1 MSSKEEFEFTFE
13 DNRKFPMCKQDLIEI
28 SPNLYS
34 KTNKNK
40 NTKIIKV
47 PYYIKYNDFLDF
59 TEIYQSYISRLRQ
72 FNQEQSF
79 ISINLIIQ
87 NYKINIAQL
96 IQISEYFENNSFSK
110 ILIKDCILGKNK
122 DKAHDENINHSL
134 NINNS
139 ISLLKLSYN
148 KLRDININKSK
159 NKEINIEE
167 DLENIWLELFMKTL
181 DIIGINLDY
190 FFKKK
195 NLNNDY
201 SNIELWSLD
210 KKIIDEVYEKF
221 LYNFISKNYKV
232 GKDEKEIICLS
243 SIENKKEKIELNII
257 EEIINFLMQKRNQ
270 KDFFYLL
277 SNEYLR
283 IIGEENI
290 NELNNLPNPTFILKI
305 NLSEID
311 NYYEEYSLNN
321 LFSNNDD
328 FKLVLIVYYKKN
340 EDTFNV
346 SIKLAK
352 NNSNNK
358 EQGFDIM
365 TFLSLATIEELNN
378 KQINVKSL
386 SNNKSMYEIF
396 KITNLKKLMNNQ
408 YPKKNSEIND
418 YFTFKLFLKP
428 CYIYILLSNYL
439 FYNLENL
446 SNNENIAK
454 LNKNLL
460 SIIISKKYLNKKEE
474 TSFNDHN
481 CDTIVEFL
489 INWLN
494 DEINIVEDIS
504 DIIKNIKW
512 ENVTLSKIFE
522 FFIKYSTN
530 FSTDDIE
537 YIFSKS
543 LLKILSQFNCTI
555 EILSKEILKAL
566 AFASS
571 KINYISLFSENK
583 KIKKFNVFELL
594 SQRRYN
600 YSELNSK
607 NIENKYKTTNNSL
620 QISIDKKENT
630 SYFKTRTISK
640 NNSNYK
646 KKEINIKKREIKTCN
661 VRSPINLKEEHPL
674 SNTNTRNISPNS
686 NNICYNNYFSN
697 YNNNFNINIRL
708 DNKFKKVKNPKTNN
722 ERKKFDYKIKP
733 KKNKN
738 EIISRNKKNK
748 VNDINLSSIS
758 TIKQKE
764 HNLSYIN
771 TCNLKKKLENLDNG
785 DNKSN
790 INKTINIKNLKL
802 LQNKIMKRQQDVS
815 RNRNKNNIHL
825 KTFIE
830 DKNKSEINDKL
841 SYNNYDKDNPKK
853 IKYFNSNI
861 GKINNKNGKSI
872 KKNKFKLKEILRLA
886 GKEKKKNNN
895 FIFNLK
901 SLKKE
906 DKK

>member
-13 DNRKFPMCKQDLIEI
+13 DNRKFFMRKQDLIEV

-34 KTNKNK
+34 KTIKN
-40 NTKIIKV
+40 NNSKIIKI
-47 PYYIKYNDFLDF
+47 PNYIKFNDFNDF
-59 TEIYQSYISRLRQ
+59 TEIYQSYVSRLRQ

-87 NYKINIAQL
+87 NYKTNIAQL

-122 DKAHDENINHSL
+122 DKANNENVNHSL
-134 NINNS
+134 NITNS
-139 ISLLKLSYN
+139 ISLLRLSYN
-148 KLRDININKSK
+148 KLREININKSK

-195 NLNNDY
+195 NRNNDY
-201 SNIELWSLD
+201 SNNSLWPLD
-210 KKIIDEVYEKF
+210 KKIIDEIYEKF

-232 GKDEKEIICLS
+232 GKDEKEIFNLNS
-243 SIENKKEKIELNII
+243 LENKKDKIDLSVLEDIV
-257 EEIINFLMQKRNQ
+257 NFLMQRRNQ

-305 NLSEID
+305 NLNEVD

-321 LFSNNDD
+321 LFSNSDD
-328 FKLVLIVYYKKN
+328 FKLILIVYYKKN

-346 SIKLAK
+346 SIKLTK
-352 NNSNNK
+352 NNKSK
-358 EQGFDIM
+358 ELNFDIM
-365 TFLSLATIEELNN
+365 TFLSLAYIEELNN

-396 KITNLKKLMNNQ
+396 KVTNFKKSKNNQ
-408 YPKKNSEIND
+408 YPNNKGSEIND

-439 FYNLENL
+439 FYNMENL

-460 SIIISKKYLNKKEE
+460 SIIISKKYLDKKEE
-474 TSFNDHN
+474 ISFNNHS
-481 CDTIVEFL
+481 CDNIVEFL

-512 ENVTLSKIFE
+512 ENVSLSKIFE

-530 FSTDDIE
+530 FSVDDIE

-543 LLKILSQFNCTI
+543 LLKILYQFNGAM

-566 AFASS
+566 TFASN

-583 KIKKFNVFELL
+583 KIKKFNLFELL

-607 NIENKYKTTNNSL
+607 NIENKYKTMNNSL
-620 QISIDKKENT
+620 QISIDKKENL

-646 KKEINIKKREIKTCN
+646 KKEINIKKREIKTSN
-661 VRSPINLKEEHPL
+661 IRSPINLKGENPL

-708 DNKFKKVKNPKTNN
+708 DNKFKKVKKPKTNN
-722 ERKKFDYKIKP
+722 DRRKSENQIKQRKK
-733 KKNKN
+733 KN

-771 TCNLKKKLENLDNG
+771 TCNLKKKLENLG
-785 DNKSN
+785 NKSN

-802 LQNKIMKRQQDVS
+802 LQNKIMKKQQDVS
-815 RNRNKNNIHL
+815 RNRSKNNIHL

-830 DKNKSEINDKL
+830 DKNKSEIYDKS

-861 GKINNKNGKSI
+861 GNVNNKREKSI
-872 KKNKFKLKEILRLA
+872 KKNKFKLKEILKLVS
-886 GKEKKKNNN
+886 KEKKKKNNL
-895 FIFNLK
+895 IFNLK

>member
-13 DNRKFPMCKQDLIEI
+13 DNRKLLMRKQDLLEI
-28 SPNLYS
+28 SPNLYT

-40 NTKIIKV
+40 NAKIIKV
-47 PYYIKYNDFLDF
+47 PYYIKYNDFHDF

-110 ILIKDCILGKNK
+110 ILIKDCILSKNK
-122 DKAHDENINHSL
+122 DKAHDENISHSL

-195 NLNNDY
+195 NIGNDY
-201 SNIELWSLD
+201 SNNELWSLD
-210 KKIIDEVYEKF
+210 KKIIDEIYEKF

-232 GKDEKEIICLS
+232 GKEEKEIIYLGS
-243 SIENKKEKIELNII
+243 LENKKEKIDLNVID
-257 EEIINFLMQKRNQ
+257 EIINFLMQKRNQ

-321 LFSNNDD
+321 LFSNSDD

-352 NNSNNK
+352 NNNNK
-358 EQGFDIM
+358 EPSFDIM

-396 KITNLKKLMNNQ
+396 KITNFKKLSNNQ
-408 YPKKNSEIND
+408 YPKKNSEINE

-460 SIIISKKYLNKKEE
+460 SIIISQKYLNKKEE
-474 TSFNDHN
+474 KSFNDHN

-512 ENVTLSKIFE
+512 ENVSLSKIFE

-543 LLKILSQFNCTI
+543 LLKILSHFNFTI
-555 EILSKEILKAL
+555 EILSQEIIKAL
-566 AFASS
+566 TYAST

-583 KIKKFNVFELL
+583 KIKKFNIFELL

-620 QISIDKKENT
+620 QISIDKKENI
-630 SYFKTRTISK
+630 SYYKTRTISK

-674 SNTNTRNISPNS
+674 SNTNTKNISPNS

-708 DNKFKKVKNPKTNN
+708 DNKFKKIKKPKINK
-722 ERKKFDYKIKP
+722 EIKKSDFQIKP
-733 KKNKN
+733 KKKNN

-758 TIKQKE
+758 TIKQRE

-771 TCNLKKKLENLDNG
+771 TCNLKKKLENLGNV

-790 INKTINIKNLKL
+790 LNKTINIKNLKL

-815 RNRNKNNIHL
+815 RNRSKNNIHL

-841 SYNNYDKDNPKK
+841 SYNNFDKDNPKK

-861 GKINNKNGKSI
+861 GNINNKNRKSI
-872 KKNKFKLKEILRLA
+872 KKNKFKLKEILKLA
-886 GKEKKKNNN
+886 GKEKKKNN